1 MQRLYIVN
9 QKKRCTATRPYLT
22 VNKMK
27 TVKIHLILSC
37 LFIFSILSCNQ
48 KKEQKIETTS
58 ISQPEMVLDLLDL
71 QANNKLGKDTLVT
84 IANDPVYHKAKKY
97 KAVSASLL
105 VKTEIEL
112 NKIDSKNTKIV
123 FECVDGYKPEMPLEL
138 FLNANPFL
146 AFEDVD
152 APKGSKWEPI
162 LKEGNEMNAE
172 PFYIVYP
179 SISEKDSRY
188 KWPYNLVK
196 IYLEP
201 LNKSTLEL
209 YPLKNK
215 KLETGYTLFKNQ
227 CLTCHSINGIG
238 GTMGPELNYPKSVT
252 EYWKE
257 NELVN
262 YIVNPASFRNKV
274 KMPTLGITKQQS
286 QEIVDYLKYMSENK
300 KKI

>member
-1 MQRLYIVN
+1 MNFVV
-9 QKKRCTATRPYLT
+9 KKM
-22 VNKMK
+22 NKSI
-27 TVKIHLILSC
+27 IHILISC
-37 LFIFSILSCNQ
+37 LFIFSFHSCNQ
-48 KKEQKIETTS
+48 KKEQKVEGTT
-58 ISQPEMVLDLLDL
+58 IAQAEIKLDLLDL
-71 QANNKLGKDTLVT
+71 QTKNKLGKNTIVT
-84 IANDPVYHKAKKY
+84 IANDPVYHKEKKY

-105 VKTEIEL
+105 IKTEIDL
-112 NKIDSKNTKIV
+112 TKIDPKNTKIV
-123 FECVDGYKPEMPLEL
+123 FECRDGYKPEMPLEL
-138 FLNANPFL
+138 FLNAKPYL
-146 AFEDVD
+146 AFQDVD
-152 APKGSKWEPI
+152 APKGAKWETI
-162 LKEGNEMNAE
+162 IKDGNEMNAN

-179 SISEKDSRY
+179 SVSEKDARY

-209 YPLKNK
+209 YPLKNR
-215 KLETGYTLFKNQ
+215 KLESGYTLFKNH
-227 CLTCHSINGIG
+227 CLTCHAINGIG
-238 GTMGPELNYPKSVT
+238 GTMGPELNYPKSVA

-274 KMPTLGITKQQS
+274 KMPTLGISKQQS

>member
-1 MQRLYIVN
+1 
-9 QKKRCTATRPYLT
+9 
-22 VNKMK
+22 MK
-27 TVKIHLILSC
+27 TAKIHLILC
-37 LFIFSILSCNQ
+37 LFIFSFLSCNQ
-48 KKEQKIETTS
+48 KKEQKVETTS
-58 ISQPEMVLDLLDL
+58 MVQSEIKLDLLEL
-71 QANNKLGKDTLVT
+71 QAKNKLGKDTIVT
-84 IANDPVYHKAKKY
+84 IANDPVYHKEKKY

-105 VKTEIEL
+105 IQNEIDL
-112 NKIDSKNTKIV
+112 TKIDPKNTKIV
-123 FECVDGYKPEMPLEL
+123 FECVDGYKAEMPLEL
-138 FLNANPFL
+138 FLNANPYL

-152 APKGSKWEPI
+152 APKGTKWEPI
-162 LKEGNEMNAE
+162 IKDGNEMNAE

-179 SISEKDSRY
+179 SVSEKDSRY

-209 YPLKNK
+209 FPLKNK
-215 KLETGYTLFKNQ
+215 KLQSGYTLFKNQ

-257 NELVN
+257 NELVD

-274 KMPTLGITKQQS
+274 KMPTLGLTKQQS
-286 QEIVDYLKYMSENK
+286 QQIVDYLKYMSENK

>member
-1 MQRLYIVN
+1 
-9 QKKRCTATRPYLT
+9 
-22 VNKMK
+22 MK
-27 TVKIHLILSC
+27 TVKIHIISC
-37 LFIFSILSCNQ
+37 LFILSFLSCTP
-48 KKEQKIETTS
+48 KKEQKVETTS
-58 ISQPEMVLDLLDL
+58 VVQTEIKLDLLEL
-71 QANNKLGKDTLVT
+71 QAKNKLGKHTVVT
-84 IANDPVYHKAKKY
+84 VGNDPVYHKTKKY

-105 VKTEIEL
+105 IQNEIDL
-112 NKIDSKNTKIV
+112 TKIDPKNTKIV

-138 FLNANPFL
+138 FLNANPYL
-146 AFEDVD
+146 AFEDVE
-152 APKGSKWEPI
+152 APKGKKWEPI
-162 LKEGNEMNAE
+162 IKDGNEMNAE
-172 PFYIVYP
+172 PFYIVYT
-179 SISEKDSRY
+179 SVSEKDSRY

-209 YPLKNK
+209 YPLKNR
-215 KLETGYTLFKNQ
+215 KLESGYVLFKNQ
-227 CLTCHSINGIG
+227 CLTCHSINEIG

-257 NELVN
+257 KELVD

-286 QEIVDYLKYMSENK
+286 RQIVDYLKYMSENK

>member
-1 MQRLYIVN
+1 
-9 QKKRCTATRPYLT
+9 
-22 VNKMK
+22 MK
-27 TVKIHLILSC
+27 TAKIHLLLC
-37 LFIFSILSCNQ
+37 LFIFSFLSCNQ
-48 KKEQKIETTS
+48 KKEQKVKTTTVVQTE
-58 ISQPEMVLDLLDL
+58 IKLDLLDL
-71 QANNKLGKDTLVT
+71 QAKNKLGKDTIVI
-84 IANDPVYHKAKKY
+84 IANDPVYHKEKKY
-97 KAVSASLL
+97 KAVSASHLIQN
-105 VKTEIEL
+105 EIDL
-112 NKIDSKNTKIV
+112 TKFDPKNTKIV
-123 FECVDGYKPEMPLEL
+123 FECVDGYKPEMPLQL
-138 FLNANPFL
+138 FLKANPYL

-152 APKGSKWEPI
+152 APKGKKWEAI
-162 LKEGNEMNAE
+162 IKDGNEMNAE

-179 SISEKDSRY
+179 SVSEKDSRY

-196 IYLEP
+196 MYLEP
-201 LNKSTLEL
+201 LNKSTIEL
-209 YPLKNK
+209 YPLKNR
-215 KLETGYTLFKNQ
+215 KLQSGYNLFKNQ

-257 NELVN
+257 NELVD

>member
-1 MQRLYIVN
+1 
-9 QKKRCTATRPYLT
+9 
-22 VNKMK
+22 MK
-27 TVKIHLILSC
+27 TAKINLVLSC
-37 LFIFSILSCNQ
+37 LFIFSFLSCNQ
-48 KKEQKIETTS
+48 KKEQKVETTS
-58 ISQPEMVLDLLDL
+58 IVQPEIKLDLLEL
-71 QANNKLGKDTLVT
+71 QAKNKLGKDTIVT
-84 IANDPVYHKAKKY
+84 IAIDPVYHKEKKF

-105 VKTEIEL
+105 IQNEIDL
-112 NKIDSKNTKIV
+112 TKIDPKNTKII
-123 FECVDGYKPEMPLEL
+123 FECIDGYKPEMPLEL
-138 FLNANPFL
+138 FLKANPYL

-152 APKGSKWEPI
+152 APKGTKWGPI
-162 LKEGNEMNAE
+162 LKDGNEMNAE
-172 PFYIVYP
+172 PFYIVYT
-179 SISEKDSRY
+179 SVSEKDTSY

-209 YPLKNK
+209 FPLKNR
-215 KLETGYTLFKNQ
+215 KLQSGYTLFKNH

-257 NELVN
+257 NELVD
-262 YIVNPASFRNKV
+262 YIVNPASFRNRT

>member
-1 MQRLYIVN
+1 M
-9 QKKRCTATRPYLT
+9 
-22 VNKMK
+22 NKS
-27 TVKIHLILSC
+27 IIPILISC

-48 KKEQKIETTS
+48 KKEQKVEAKS
-58 ISQPEMVLDLLDL
+58 ISQMEIKLDLLDL
-71 QANNKLGKDTLVT
+71 QAKNKLGKDTIVAIT
-84 IANDPVYHKAKKY
+84 KDPVYHKAKKY
-97 KAVSASLL
+97 KAVNASLL
-105 VKTEIEL
+105 IQNEIDL
-112 NKIDSKNTKIV
+112 TKIDPKNTKIV
-123 FECVDGYKPEMPLEL
+123 FECSDGYKPEMPLEL
-138 FLNANPFL
+138 FLNANPYL
-146 AFEDVD
+146 AHQDVD
-152 APKGSKWEPI
+152 APKGTKWEPI
-162 LKEGNEMNAE
+162 IKDGNEMNAE
-172 PFYIVYP
+172 PFYIVYT
-179 SISEKDSRY
+179 SVSEKDTRY

-209 YPLKNK
+209 YPLKNR

-238 GTMGPELNYPKSVT
+238 GTMGPELNYPRSVT

-257 NELVN
+257 KELVD
-262 YIVNPASFRNKV
+262 YIVNPASFRYKV